1 MSQFSPISQ
10 FISSKDNNRLN
21 EKPKNNLIEYIDIS
35 KGKMITLLKTV
46 FSFLNDNSL
55 LKKDSSSSFEKYIID
70 NQLIQTMTKIF
81 YFYSSNFPE
90 NGKNTLHQL
99 LKEKYVKFQKFCEQN
114 SNYISTSK
122 ELLFRIYQIQGLL
135 LLWLIETKYDTEY
148 YDELI
153 RLVNCCIRLSEN
165 NISLSN
171 NESNDINYLKKFLD
185 MILKFPFI
193 KNNKEIIIKVLEVN
207 ECSDSIINYFT
218 DNLNELIKKNNS
230 IHKQNIFDDKL
241 GINIG
246 KKNIKSKNENS
257 YFSLIKDNSSFSH
270 RRQSYSNTNS
280 QKGLLSTI
288 NSSGFYTPEFKHS
301 KRDSLRHFR
310 RFTINNINNP
320 KVSFPSKD
328 NNFSRTNSI
337 NEMKNLLEK
346 CEEGKHKTNIKNSM
360 DNKQNKNAQKS
371 TKSKLRLAVQGH
383 FYTEDDYKNNIDM
396 NRDGPSLNSIDT
408 DVIKNDIHINNYEFN
423 DDSDNENE
431 NEIENQI
438 VSVDELPI
446 NPNMSIMSSSNGK
459 NISIEPDNIIQETKE
474 EEEIDENEQIK
485 DNHKNNTNKDDSNYV
500 KILTDNEIKD
510 FFSQQFS
517 DNKNNK
523 KEQKLKNTNNN
534 NINNAKNYKI
544 KVYHNKNKKSNSS
557 SSTNTHHS
565 KNNNASRN
573 NSINNNCI
581 NKKNEIVNKNR
592 QNSKKNI
599 NITSNI
605 ERDKSNNKDNNN
617 ISVQEKMKK
626 YSNNCNVFGMIKN
639 QKNIKK
645 EKVLLN
651 KDDNV
656 ILQPCTK
663 GKELMNDSLNHLNNE
678 TNISKER
685 LPTDS
690 VAKQNLLSLYQQL
703 KAKK

>member
-21 EKPKNNLIEYIDIS
+21 ERPKNNLIEYIDIS

-99 LKEKYVKFQKFCEQN
+99 LKEKYAKFQKFYENN

-135 LLWLIETKYDTEY
+135 LLWLIETKYDTEF

-153 RLVNCCIRLSEN
+153 RSVNCCIQLSDN
-165 NISLSN
+165 NISDNN
-171 NESNDINYLKKFLD
+171 NESNDNNYLKKFLD

-207 ECSDSIINYFT
+207 ECSDSIINYFN

-230 IHKQNIFDDKL
+230 MHKQNIFDDKL

-270 RRQSYSNTNS
+270 KRQSYSNTSS

-320 KVSFPSKD
+320 KVSFPSK
-328 NNFSRTNSI
+328 NNDFSRTNSI
-337 NEMKNLLEK
+337 HEMKNLLEK
-346 CEEGKHKTNIKNSM
+346 CEEGKHKTNTKNSI
-360 DNKQNKNAQKS
+360 DNKLNKNAPKS

-396 NRDGPSLNSIDT
+396 NTDGPSLNSIDT
-408 DVIKNDIHINNYEFN
+408 DVIKNDIHINNYEIN
-423 DDSDNENE
+423 DDSDNE

-446 NPNMSIMSSSNGK
+446 NPNMSILSSSNGK

-474 EEEIDENEQIK
+474 EEEIDENEQTK
-485 DNHKNNTNKDDSNYV
+485 DNHKNNTNKDDNNYV
-500 KILTDNEIKD
+500 KILTDNEIKY

-544 KVYHNKNKKSNSS
+544 KTYHNKNKKSNPSS
-557 SSTNTHHS
+557 NTNTHHS
-565 KNNNASRN
+565 NSNNTSRN

-592 QNSKKNI
+592 QNSKKNL
-599 NITSNI
+599 NISSNI
-605 ERDKSNNKDNNN
+605 KRDKSNNKDNNN

-651 KDDNV
+651 KNENV

-663 GKELMNDSLNHLNNE
+663 GKELMNDSLNHHNNQ

-690 VAKQNLLSLYQQL
+690 VAKKNLLSLYQQL